1 MACLMPRI
9 CQLAD
14 RTEGEPRPPTGGWK
28 ERMKMAKKTSELLSA
43 LGKLFEIF
51 KAFVDEVKNQG
62 GTDEDISRILTDK
75 KVCQEMVGLLLKKA
89 GNVADAA
96 IRLFVDYTRSLAEML
111 KDGRFDSVNPDITE
125 KHFPITK
132 RPNGKVEMK
141 MFHFNR
147 PISSE
152 QAIQEM
158 DKEGYRPAELPEGLA
173 YVQANPDE
181 QRKYPIVL
189 LGSVWHYWYG
199 DRHVPY
205 LGRWAGERYLGL
217 GWFEFDWNECYRFL
231 AVRK

>member
-1 MACLMPRI
+1 MVAKTDLKAR
-9 CQLAD
+9 LFD
-14 RTEGEPRPPTGGWK
+14 LWGSVVELVRGEKRDGEQVARALQTIKDNPNFAEEFFSGA
-28 ERMKMAKKTSELLSA
+28 AKNRSVETR
-43 LGKLFEIF
+43 
-51 KAFVDEVKNQG
+51 Q
-62 GTDEDISRILTDK
+62 
-75 KVCQEMVGLLLKKA
+75 
-89 GNVADAA
+89 AA
-96 IRLFVDYTRSLAEML
+96 KGVTRLFVDYTRSLAEML
-111 KDGRFDSVNPDITE
+111 KDGRFDSVNSDITE

-181 QRKYPIVL
+181 QRKYPIIL
-189 LGSVWHYWYG
+189 LGSVWLHWSG
-199 DRHVPY
+199 RRSVPCLDR
-205 LGRWAGERYLGL
+205 WSDERRLDLVWFEL
-217 GWFEFDWNECYRFL
+217 GWHECYRFL